1 MADTLLGIIISAIV
15 SSILTLAFCDKII
28 SVFQFIAIKLGW
40 KKNVYLAGKWC
51 AKFEYHGETYVEII
65 KVLHRFSRVRGK
77 IIQDKRNYD
86 RLRKYMDGKKD
97 VLRVKAQF
105 TDNQYLTGFWY
116 HPIEHSRHYGT
127 FQLIYDSDTETFS
140 GIWVGFS
147 TTARA
152 IESSSWTWERITD

>member
-1 MADTLLGIIISAIV
+1 MDEKLLGIIISAIV
-15 SSILTLAFCDKII
+15 SSILTLVFCDKII
-28 SVFQFIAIKLGW
+28 SVFQFIAIKFGW
-40 KKNVYLAGKWC
+40 KKDVCLTGKWR
-51 AKFEYHGETYVEII
+51 ATFMYNNAEYVEII
-65 KVLHRFSRVRGK
+65 KVMHKFSRVTGK
-77 IIQDKRNYD
+77 IINDERNYE
-86 RLRKYMDGKKD
+86 RLKKYMDGKKD
-97 VLRVKAQF
+97 VRRVKAQF

-152 IESSSWTWERITD
+152 IESNSWKWERITD